1 MTVHRCFYR
10 PPASVSRRLA
20 GLKACA
26 TAGGAEFCVTLD
38 LPDLPDLRGLPD
50 PPTAF

>member
-1 MTVHRCFYR
+1 M
-10 PPASVSRRLA
+10 SRRLA

-26 TAGGAEFCVTLD
+26 TVGGAEFCVTL
-38 LPDLPDLRGLPD
+38 DLPDLRGLPD